1 MADITEIR
9 ELAQK
14 LNLWNIVRGYIDLND
29 EKLSNLDYLKM
40 VLEKEL
46 EIRARQKH
54 TKLRKASKLPNKAF
68 DASNSNK
75 GLKWQI
81 KQLSNLTWLKEE
93 QNLILLGKC
102 GTGKTGLAAQL
113 GETAISNGYKTYYAP
128 FDNFIAVAEKK
139 ATNPKAEAIFSYM
152 QECDLIIIDDVFYV
166 EPTRAELQVFYRAV
180 TFLNETRS
188 IIFITNRELSAW
200 IDAAEDKHLCQTLL
214 DRMTVNCQIVRL
226 TDK

>member
-1 MADITEIR
+1 LEYR
-9 ELAQK
+9 K
-14 LNLWNIVRGYIDLND
+14 GYIDLND

-113 GETAISNGYKTYYAP
+113 GETAISNGHKP
-128 FDNFIAVAEKK
+128 I
-139 ATNPKAEAIFSYM
+139 M
-152 QECDLIIIDDVFYV
+152 
-166 EPTRAELQVFYRAV
+166 
-180 TFLNETRS
+180 
-188 IIFITNRELSAW
+188 
-200 IDAAEDKHLCQTLL
+200 
-214 DRMTVNCQIVRL
+214 RL
-226 TDK
+226 